1 MKGHFYLRMEELLQP
16 AGTFG
21 ITVISFMAFREH
33 FKEKLNIQ
41 VAILKVTFS
50 CDSLPKTRFVDVQV
64 GKNHIKSIVT

>member
-1 MKGHFYLRMEELLQP
+1 MKGLFYLRMEELLQP

-33 FKEKLNIQ
+33 FKKKLNIQ

-50 CDSLPKTRFVDVQV
+50 CDSFPKTCFVDVQV